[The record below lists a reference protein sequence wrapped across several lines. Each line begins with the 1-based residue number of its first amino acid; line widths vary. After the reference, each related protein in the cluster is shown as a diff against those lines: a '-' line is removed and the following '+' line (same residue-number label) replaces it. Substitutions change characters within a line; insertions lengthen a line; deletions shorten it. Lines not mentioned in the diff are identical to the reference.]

1 MPLIDIASKLKTTA
15 RNIHYHIS
23 QLEKKKAIMGYKV
36 ALDYEKIGLLFYKA
50 FITIDKP
57 EESKVKELK
66 GYLQAQKNIVHTVTV
81 FGNWDL
87 EPEFEV
93 FSEEEF
99 QKQIQIVKDKFSD
112 IISNIDIVTITKEQ
126 KFVYF

>member
-1 MPLIDIASKLKTTA
+1 
-15 RNIHYHIS
+15 
-23 QLEKKKAIMGYKV
+23 MGYKV